1 MKKIFISLLLAV
13 LTSPFYGQDK
23 ATAILEGVKAKTESY
38 KTIKAGFTYKM
49 ENKQAG
55 INESKDGTILIKGDK
70 YRLSIA
76 GQLVICDG
84 KTVWTYLKE
93 AEEVQ
98 VNNVDASDE
107 TITLNNILDS
117 YQEDYKSKFISEK
130 AQGAKTVQTLELTP
144 LKGKTYS
151 KIRVDI
157 EKTKKQILSFIL
169 YDKNGSSYSTLIR
182 EFATDTP
189 MNDAEFTFD
198 VKKYPGVEV
207 VDMR

>member
-1 MKKIFISLLLAV
+1 MKKILISLLLAI
-13 LTSPFYGQDK
+13 LCSSFYGQDK
-23 ATAILEGVKAKTESY
+23 ATAILEEVKAKTESY

-70 YRLSIA
+70 YRLTIA
-76 GQLVICDG
+76 GQLVICNG

-93 AEEVQ
+93 SEEVQ
-98 VNNVDASDE
+98 INNVDASDE
-107 TITLNNILDS
+107 SITLSNLLDS

-130 AQGAKTVQTLELTP
+130 AQGAKTVQTIELTP

-151 KIRVDI
+151 KIRIDI
-157 EKTKKQILSFIL
+157 EKTKKQILSFVL

-182 EFATDTP
+182 EFVTDTP